1 MAVSDGKTGVGSLTL
16 VGTPIGNLSDFSPR
30 AIEALAAADVIAAE
44 DTRVSLKL
52 FNHFGVKKPLVS
64 YHEHNTQSRGEEL
77 IARMQAGQQVALVT
91 DAGMPAISDPGETL
105 VAACH
110 ERGIPVRV
118 VPGPTALTT
127 AVALSGLP
135 SGRFTFEGFLSVN
148 KQPRREH
155 LRSLINEPRTMVLY
169 EAPHKLRATL
179 RDLLDT
185 LGDRRLAIVREL
197 TKIHEEVQVTTLSQ
211 AVARYDA
218 EEPRGEIVLVIEGAP
233 APAPGESV
241 SLEEAAALARRFIE
255 EGDRPADAAKKAAG
269 QTGHKKGDLY
279 KLIVK

>member
-1 MAVSDGKTGVGSLTL
+1 MAVSDDQARVGSLTL

-30 AIEALAAADVIAAE
+30 AVEALSAADVIAAE

-52 FNHFGVKKPLVS
+52 LNHFGVKKPLVS
-64 YHEHNTQSRGEEL
+64 YHEHNKASRGEEL
-77 IARMQAGQQVALVT
+77 LARMRDGQRIALVT

-110 ERGIPVRV
+110 AQGIPVHI

-135 SGRFTFEGFLSVN
+135 SGRFTFEGFLSVS
-148 KQPRREH
+148 KHERREH
-155 LRSLINEPRTMVLY
+155 LHSIETEPRTMVFY

-179 RDLLDT
+179 HDLLDA
-185 LGDRRLAIVREL
+185 LGDRRMAIVREL
-197 TKIHEEVQVTTLSQ
+197 TKIHEEVQLTTLSD
-211 AVARYDA
+211 AAARYDE

-233 APAPGESV
+233 APVQTATLSDAV
-241 SLEEAAALARRFIE
+241 ALARTYMKA
-255 EGDRPADAAKKAAG
+255 GDRPADAAKKAAG
-269 QTGHKKGDLY
+269 QTGQKKNEIY
-279 KLIVK
+279 KLLVE